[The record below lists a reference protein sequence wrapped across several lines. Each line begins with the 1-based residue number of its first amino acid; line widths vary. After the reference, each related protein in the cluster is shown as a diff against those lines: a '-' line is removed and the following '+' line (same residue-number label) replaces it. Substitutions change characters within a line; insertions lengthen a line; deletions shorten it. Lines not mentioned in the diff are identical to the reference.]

1 MKRSKKYRCRLYHDG
16 KGRPKNTNH
25 PPFTQE
31 HDEYVFRKQ
40 IPIPLGMG
48 FTISQSRF
56 PINSKF
62 LVFASY

>member
-1 MKRSKKYRCRLYHDG
+1 MTAKAVQKLLTI
-16 KGRPKNTNH
+16 PL
-25 PPFTQE
+25 TQE

-40 IPIPLGMG
+40 ITIPLGMG